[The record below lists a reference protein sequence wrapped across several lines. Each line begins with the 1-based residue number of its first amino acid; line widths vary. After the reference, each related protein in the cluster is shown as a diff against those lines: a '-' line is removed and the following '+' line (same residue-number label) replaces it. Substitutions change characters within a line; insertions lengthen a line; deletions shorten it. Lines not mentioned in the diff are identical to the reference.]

1 MWRKKKEK
9 EKKLKISRY
18 LLDTVS
24 CLSFPKVPLNS
35 VSCLLHNSLISFVSE
50 QSNEEFRENV

>member
-18 LLDTVS
+18 LSDTVS
-24 CLSFPKVPLNS
+24 CLSFSKVSLNS
-35 VSCLLHNSLISFVSE
+35 VSCLLHNSLISSVSE
-50 QSNEEFRENV
+50 QSNEEFR